1 LLSAFFGFFF
11 FSPPLRQFQTK
22 TKTKTMKVVNGAK
35 AGKRGRP
42 IENKP
47 EYERIQPG
55 QAIVVPDSESVTKIY
70 QRMRY
75 WGKKNGRTFSI
86 NGNQIV
92 RVA

>member
-1 LLSAFFGFFF
+1 LDS
-11 FSPPLRQFQTK
+11 SSLRRNCGDFKQK
-22 TKTKTMKVVNGAK
+22 RKLTMKVVNGAK

-47 EYERIQPG
+47 EYEQIQPG

>member
-1 LLSAFFGFFF
+1 LDSSSFRRHCGNFKQKRK
-11 FSPPLRQFQTK
+11 SI
-22 TKTKTMKVVNGAK
+22 MKVVNGAK